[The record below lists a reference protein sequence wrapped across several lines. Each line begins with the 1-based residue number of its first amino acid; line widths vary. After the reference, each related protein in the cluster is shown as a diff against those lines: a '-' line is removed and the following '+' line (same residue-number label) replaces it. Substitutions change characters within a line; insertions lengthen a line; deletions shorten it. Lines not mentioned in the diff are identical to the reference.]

1 MRTQLLFAVVV
12 LAGRPAFTE
21 APAPATASQFAQ
33 TWAFFAKAM
42 NAKDP
47 DGAAAVFA
55 DDGELYP
62 PGSDIVKGRAAI
74 ANFYKRG
81 TDAGNTL
88 AVISLAAQ
96 ASGDIGYET
105 GIVSVTLKDEEG
117 EDGEGHRQIREY
129 FRPEGRGVE
138 GEVPLLEPQPRPEA
152 LKVGRSAPNQSKAA
166 YGGPPS
172 PLWCGLWPVRR

>member
-12 LAGRPAFTE
+12 LAGRLAFAE

-42 NAKDP
+42 NAKDS

-62 PGSDIVKGRAAI
+62 PGGDIVKGRTAI
-74 ANFYKRG
+74 ANFYKRW

-105 GIVSVTLKDEEG
+105 GIVSVTLKDEKG
-117 EDGEGHRQIREY
+117 KTVKGTGKYVSIFVQK
-129 FRPEGRGVE
+129 GGVW
-138 GEVPLLEPQPRPEA
+138 
-152 LKVGRSAPNQSKAA
+152 KVKYLGWNLNPGPKPSK
-166 YGGPPS
+166 
-172 PLWCGLWPVRR
+172 